1 MPLMANLGAQRNA
14 MPPQERAVFLENHL
28 ALMRR
33 WKLARDDGET
43 LHPRVQARLFP
54 GQRDLLEL
62 LSVSTKEE
70 VEQMAKCQV
79 PLFTLDII
87 TSFQDIVIGRIDL
100 PTEPIEAE
108 SHQETLLA
116 LSARL
121 DAIRM
126 SPEQASMMYHL
137 SRKQVQTLSSFCSP
151 ELQYLA
157 LQPTS
162 ALRPLVRLEFFLSAA
177 FGRPEW
183 RTAERTALAAVQRSN
198 AVRQ

>member
-1 MPLMANLGAQRNA
+1 MPLMANLSQRDA
-14 MPPQERAVFLENHL
+14 TPPLERAVFLENHA

-33 WKLARDDGET
+33 WKLVRDGDGT

-70 VEQMAKCQV
+70 VERMAKCQV

-87 TSFQDIVIGRIDL
+87 TSFQDIVTGRLDL
-100 PTEPIEAE
+100 PTDPIEAE
-108 SHQETLLA
+108 SHQESLLA

-121 DAIRM
+121 DAIRI
-126 SPEQASMMYHL
+126 SPEQAAMMYHL
-137 SRKQVQTLSSFCSP
+137 SRKQVQALGSFCAP

-183 RTAERTALAAVQRSN
+183 RTPERTALAAVQRSN
-198 AVRQ
+198 MVRQ

>member
-1 MPLMANLGAQRNA
+1 MPLMASLNQRNT
-14 MPPQERAVFLENHL
+14 MPPLERAVYFENHA

-33 WKLARDDGET
+33 WNLVRDGAET
-43 LHPRVQARLFP
+43 LHPRIQSRLFP

-62 LSVSTKEE
+62 LSVSSKEE
-70 VEQMAKCQV
+70 VERMAKCQV

-87 TSFQDIVIGRIDL
+87 TSFQDIVTGRLDL
-100 PTEPIEAE
+100 PTDPVEAQ
-108 SHQETLLA
+108 SHQESLLA

-126 SPEQASMMYHL
+126 SPEQAAMMYHL

-198 AVRQ
+198 MVRQ